1 MISRMLLTAIVA
13 LSAGA
18 MLEHTRI
25 DSHAPGKATEFAAS
39 VLR

>member
-1 MISRMLLTAIVA
+1 MISRMLLTAIFA

-25 DSHAPGKATEFAAS
+25 DSHVQNNTTEIAS
-39 VLR
+39 SIVR